1 MDDDANDYNFDLD
14 LFCPVC
20 DRQIP
25 QPQPDLPPPPRPPQP
40 APAPAPAPSLASTSA
55 SSKASSRNGDAPK
68 MRRSNSAHS
77 AAGGGPG
84 GGAGGAHTGKGAAL
98 KRNKSAARL
107 HTAHGAMRRGHSHT
121 ALHALAPL
129 ATAGKKAGGGKGKA
143 KEEVIE
149 VIEQDG
155 SPAPPSATAVR
166 QVEGDGAVAGGL
178 GLYCSDECRRID
190 EARNALQLAHLTGQP
205 LTQSP
210 SPALAA
216 NRPAPHADLPSPA
229 AAPFNAMARR
239 RSSGLSNASFSSSGT
254 SSYAASS
261 STRGVLSPILSAAP
275 TANNPSAFSSHE
287 PFPFPPHPPPPAR
300 SASAA
305 ASLPS
310 HHHPYPAPTPA
321 AAVSSLPPLHTS
333 QQPPML
339 NFAARRASRGA
350 GAPGY
355 RPSLLERVA
364 SSDAVPQRGRLE
376 EHDANEPARL
386 TTEGRSLS
394 LNTGLSL
401 GRTGS
406 TASADHLV
414 GLAEREGRGGGQ
426 VRSHSALSGFR
437 SMTPISH
444 ASASSASNPSTSP
457 VRSRSTLSHSHSSLS
472 ARSGADSLPEERGR
486 EAPDSIGTR
495 ERRRSGSRS
504 ASRTR
509 ESFFVGSAP
518 VSVGVGHPRRRG
530 PSFGEPTVADVSSA
544 HPAPSTSLSSRPI
557 GLSRAQRSASSASL
571 ALMGTSLGR
580 SYDAPR
586 PWAPRRS
593 ESVASLSGFL
603 ATGEIALP
611 SPSGTPIPPVSAS
624 ASSTII
630 PASSFREPPV
640 PGPAS
645 ACSPTSTTSA
655 ASASSYS
662 SRSQHSYT
670 TRSGG
675 SSTDLGRYNPILST
689 SASSRGSSATHGS
702 RASSHAGGAAL
713 RRAGSTSRSRLSA
726 PTGLLM
732 TPSASGTNLAAL
744 ASAAPAV
751 GGSTL
756 LPPSVSAS
764 GNPLNA
770 ASANPS
776 LSYLKSEDAP
786 LAPAPPPPIPH
797 APSAPPALSTHTRTL
812 SHDQLAAPAPAPPSY
827 PIYDVEDFRASRASS
842 RPSGSSRDSG
852 STEGHGEMLPPPVPP
867 GGGLR
872 KERKRLFYFSEAGE
886 G

>member
-426 VRSHSALSGFR
+426 AAPTRCLKSEGGRHR
-437 SMTPISH
+437 I
-444 ASASSASNPSTSP
+444 
-457 VRSRSTLSHSHSSLS
+457 
-472 ARSGADSLPEERGR
+472 RSGRGR
-486 EAPDSIGTR
+486 GGEAGA
-495 ERRRSGSRS
+495 G
-504 ASRTR
+504 
-509 ESFFVGSAP
+509 
-518 VSVGVGHPRRRG
+518 
-530 PSFGEPTVADVSSA
+530 PTVADVSSA